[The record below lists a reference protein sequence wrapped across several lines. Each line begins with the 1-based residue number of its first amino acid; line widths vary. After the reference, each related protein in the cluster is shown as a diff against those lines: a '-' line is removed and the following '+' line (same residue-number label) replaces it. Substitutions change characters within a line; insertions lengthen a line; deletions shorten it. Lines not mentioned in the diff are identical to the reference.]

1 MMTIM
6 IDHMLCNRDN
16 TTGLNKVIENIV
28 DINGVFDEKDN
39 IWRPIKLKCE

>member
-16 TTGLNKVIENIV
+16 TTGLNKVIEKIV
-28 DINGVFDEKDN
+28 DMNGHFDGKDVSQNVKVFK
-39 IWRPIKLKCE
+39 